1 MEFYNRVF
9 QGVRER
15 QFVHPKLEKLK
26 EYLLD
31 HFRRNNAAGRDTRV
45 IVFAE
50 YRSSV
55 QEILNYLRGAELIRA
70 TAFVGQQK
78 KSTDILRLNED
89 GEAVADGS
97 LLYDARD
104 APPPKKTI
112 SSFFAPTDEIGRA
125 HV

>member
-78 KSTDILRLNED
+78 KSTDILAAERGRRGRRRRLPALRRARRAPAQED
-89 GEAVADGS
+89 H
-97 LLYDARD
+97 LLLL
-104 APPPKKTI
+104 
-112 SSFFAPTDEIGRA
+112 RA
-125 HV
+125 N